1 MSRPVIVSKVIEAT
15 AGTIVDP
22 SGELR
27 KYGVQGADIASA
39 AAINLPVASGDYVR
53 VTGTTNISSLGDGVA
68 GLVRTVEFT
77 GILSLIYN
85 SSNLILPGAVNMV
98 TAPNDVSIFRCR
110 GGNSWI
116 CISYQTAAGAPPV
129 SLTPGDVGLGNVE
142 NIKLS
147 TWPGSANLTTLGTV
161 TGGVWQAT
169 PIAPNK
175 GGTGLTGVA
184 QGDMLYSDTANS
196 IRRLPKNTT
205 QSRYLSNQGGLN
217 NDPDWQLVNLAN
229 GVTGILPGANGG
241 RGALVQTVTAPTGIT
256 VTIDMALGNLVYMN
270 MASATGN
277 VTLTI
282 NNAVPGLLNFL
293 CVIQGAT
300 IRALI
305 WPAGSVQTLLGGA
318 TWNPSGASKTDVITF
333 VYDGGKLIILGTAPD
348 IG

>member
-1 MSRPVIVSKVIEAT
+1 MSRPVIVSKAIETT

-39 AAINLPVASGDYVR
+39 ATINLPAASGDYVR
-53 VTGTTNISSLGDGVA
+53 VTGTTNISDLGNGVA
-68 GLVRTVEFT
+68 GMVRTVEFT
-77 GILSLIYN
+77 GILALIYN
-85 SSNLILPGAVNMV
+85 SSTLILPGAVNMV

-147 TWPGSANLTTLGTV
+147 TWPGSANLTTVGTI
-161 TGGVWQAT
+161 TSGIWQGS

-175 GGTGLTGVA
+175 GGTGLTSVA
-184 QGDMLYSDTANS
+184 QGDMLYADAANS
-196 IRRLPKNTT
+196 IKRLPKNTT
-205 QSRYLSNQGGLN
+205 KSRYLSNQGGLDN
-217 NDPDWQLVNLAN
+217 SPDWQLIDLTT
-229 GVTGILPGANGG
+229 GVIGVLPGANGG

-256 VTIDMALGNLVYMN
+256 STIDLALGNLAYIN
-270 MASATGN
+270 LGSATGN

-282 NNAVPGLLNFL
+282 TNPAPGLLNFL

-305 WPAGSVQTLLGGA
+305 WPAGSVQTLLGGT
-318 TWNPSGASKTDVITF
+318 TWNPSGPSKTDVITF
-333 VYDGGKLIILGTAPD
+333 VFDGNKHIILGTAPD

>member
-1 MSRPVIVSKVIEAT
+1 MSRPVIVSKAIDTT

-27 KYGVQGADIASA
+27 KYGVQGADIPSA
-39 AAINLPVASGDYVR
+39 AAINLPTASGDYVR
-53 VTGTTNISSLGDGVA
+53 VTGTTNISSLGSGVA
-68 GLVRTVEFT
+68 GMVRTVEFT
-77 GILSLIYN
+77 GILTLIYN

-175 GGTGLTGVA
+175 GGTGLTGVT
-184 QGDMLYSDTANS
+184 QGDMLYSDSANS

-217 NDPDWQLVNLAN
+217 NDPDWQLINLAN

-241 RGALVQTVTAPTGIT
+241 RGALVQSITSPTGIT
-256 VTIDMALGNLVYMN
+256 ATIDLALGNTCVMN
-270 MASATGN
+270 VGSATGN
-277 VTLTI
+277 VTLTFT
-282 NNAVPGLLNFL
+282 NPAPGLLCYL
-293 CVIQGAT
+293 IVIQGAT
-300 IRALI
+300 IRALT
-305 WPAGSVQTLLGGA
+305 WPAGSVQTLLGGV
-318 TWNPSGASKTDVITF
+318 TWNPSGANKQDVITF
-333 VYDGGKLIILGTAPD
+333 FYDGTRYIILGTAPD